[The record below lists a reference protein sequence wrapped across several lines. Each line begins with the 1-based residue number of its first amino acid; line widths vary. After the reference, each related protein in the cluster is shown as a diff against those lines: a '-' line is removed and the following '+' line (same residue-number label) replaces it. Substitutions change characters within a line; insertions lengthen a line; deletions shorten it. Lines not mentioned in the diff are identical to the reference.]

1 MKPGRMRKRATFQ
14 SQQMVNDGFGNYVGS
29 WIDRC
34 ERWCN
39 VAYLRGSE
47 TVMASRLEGRQ
58 PVILTFRQDTQTAKI
73 IPEWRVLI
81 DGTEYNI
88 REPLRP
94 SDDGL
99 RFELLCEGGVAT

>member
-1 MKPGRMRKRATFQ
+1 MKPGKMRQRATFQ
-14 SQQMVNDGFGNYVGS
+14 SRQMVSDGFGNQVGT

-34 ERWCN
+34 VRWCN
-39 VAYLRGSE
+39 VRYLRGSE
-47 TVMASRLEGRQ
+47 AVMASRLEGRQ
-58 PVILTFRQDTQTAKI
+58 PVVLTFRQDTQTARI
-73 IPEWRVLI
+73 TPDWRVLI

-99 RFELLCEGGVAT
+99 HWQLLCEGGVAT